1 MGAEPQD
8 DSPRGVLDSAS
19 AEVLVE
25 NHRAFLRFLERR
37 TGSREAA
44 EDILQDA
51 FARNLERV
59 DDVPEE
65 ALVPWFYR
73 VLRNAAIDQSRRRGA
88 QDRALAAFA
97 AELATHK
104 EAPPVDVRT
113 EVCKCVIRLAGTLK
127 PEYAE
132 ALKAVDLD
140 DMPVKGFAEAFG
152 LSPSNAGVRL
162 MRARQALKRRLVR
175 SCGTCADHGCLD
187 CSCGRPSKGEGVMQP
202 EGLRQ
207 EG

>member
-1 MGAEPQD
+1 MAAGAD
-8 DSPRGVLDSAS
+8 DDPPTSAPD
-19 AEVLVE
+19 AAAVHVLVE

-51 FARNLERV
+51 FARNLERL

-73 VLRNAAIDQSRRRGA
+73 VLRNAAIDQSRRQGA
-88 QDRALAAFA
+88 RDRALAAFA
-97 AELATHK
+97 AELDIHADV
-104 EAPPVDVRT
+104 PPDDVRQ
-113 EVCKCVIRLAGTLK
+113 EVCRCIVRLAGTLK

-132 ALKAVDLD
+132 ALQAVDLD
-140 DMPVKGFAEAFG
+140 ELPVKQFAEASG
-152 LSPSNAGVRL
+152 LTPSNAGVRL
-162 MRARQALKRRLVR
+162 MRARQALKRSLAA

-187 CSCGRPSKGEGVMQP
+187 CSCQQP
-202 EGLRQ
+202 AQ
-207 EG
+207 PQV